1 MDKIIINIKS
11 IFPFK
16 SGAHGPR
23 RGKEMKELESIENGF
38 ISFNEGKISGIGL
51 MEEINLNGLAGTAEV
66 IDARGQFA
74 LPCFVDS
81 HTHVVFAE
89 PRHTEFVDRI
99 KGLTYEEIALRGGGI
114 LNSAKK
120 LQESSEE
127 KLYLDAMARLEELM
141 VLGTGSIEIKTS
153 SNEQSAIELDSN
165 SEDVLTRHLL
175 KLSEVEDQ
183 FRQLTNKFEE
193 INFKLDKLS
202 NRLSKIQ
209 ADNQIRFQDIETVMS
224 SGEVTTKLTSKPKV
238 ETNEVLPGSSQPQD
252 LGSISYKD
260 TETSET
266 SQKIESVDTT
276 ASVVTETFQA
286 EEKILPQDLTP
297 KKQYE
302 FATSF
307 LKVGDYS
314 TAERAFREF
323 VLSNSEH
330 ELAGSAQYWYAETFR
345 IRQLYTD
352 AASAYLEGYQ
362 KYPKGNKAP
371 INLLKLGVSM
381 VQIGEKDQGCKMI
394 NGVQLQYPKANQ
406 SVIQK
411 AKYES
416 KKFECIKEDS

>member
-1 MDKIIINIKS
+1 MIVLKLLFLLNLAVTSSSYADNHNIY
-11 IFPFK
+11 
-16 SGAHGPR
+16 
-23 RGKEMKELESIENGF
+23 ETLENIQNDL
-38 ISFNEGKISGIGL
+38 K
-51 MEEINLNGLAGTAEV
+51 T
-66 IDARGQFA
+66 
-74 LPCFVDS
+74 
-81 HTHVVFAE
+81 
-89 PRHTEFVDRI
+89 
-99 KGLTYEEIALRGGGI
+99 
-114 LNSAKK
+114 
-120 LQESSEE
+120 
-127 KLYLDAMARLEELM
+127 LERA
-141 VLGTGSIEIKTS
+141 VYSGSIEVNKS
-153 SNEQSAIELDSN
+153 VGENLDVKLDSN

-175 KLSEVEDQ
+175 KLSEVENQ
-183 FRQLTNKFEE
+183 FRELTNKFEE

-202 NRLSKIQ
+202 NRLSKVQ
-209 ADNQIRFQDIETVMS
+209 ADNQIRFQDIETVIS
-224 SGEVTTKLTSKPKV
+224 SGEITEKLSSKIKKNS
-238 ETNEVLPGSSQPQD
+238 NEVLPGSSQPQD

-266 SQKIESVDTT
+266 SQQIQSIDTT
-276 ASVVTETFQA
+276 GSVVTETFQA

-297 KKQYE
+297 KEQYE
-302 FATSF
+302 LATSF

-323 VLSNSEH
+323 VLSNGEH

-394 NGVQLQYPKANQ
+394 NGVEKQYPKANQ

>member
-1 MDKIIINIKS
+1 MKLFFKLLTIKLFFLLNLILINS
-11 IFPFK
+11 
-16 SGAHGPR
+16 S
-23 RGKEMKELESIENGF
+23 
-38 ISFNEGKISGIGL
+38 
-51 MEEINLNGLAGTAEV
+51 LA
-66 IDARGQFA
+66 
-74 LPCFVDS
+74 DS
-81 HTHVVFAE
+81 HNIYETLE
-89 PRHTEFVDRI
+89 II
-99 KGLTYEEIALRGGGI
+99 KNDLKT
-114 LNSAKK
+114 
-120 LQESSEE
+120 
-127 KLYLDAMARLEELM
+127 LERA
-141 VLGTGSIEIKTS
+141 VYSGSIEPKNS
-153 SNEQSAIELDSN
+153 SNNNSPSDLDQN

-193 INFKLDKLS
+193 MNFKLDKLS
-202 NRLSKIQ
+202 TRLSKIQ
-209 ADNQIRFQDIETVMS
+209 SDNQLRFQELENNIS
-224 SGEVTTKLTSKPKV
+224 SESAVTSENQLSSKPKI
-238 ETNEVLPGSSQPQD
+238 EENKILPGSSQPQD
-252 LGSISYKD
+252 LGTISYKD

-266 SQKIESVDTT
+266 SQKIQSIDTT
-276 ASVVTETFQA
+276 ATVVTETFQS
-286 EEKILPQDLTP
+286 EEKILPQDQSP
-297 KKQYE
+297 KEQYE

-323 VLSNSEH
+323 VLSNPED

-362 KYPKGNKAP
+362 KYPKGKKAP

-394 NGVQLQYPKANQ
+394 SGVEKQYPNANQ

-416 KKFECIKEDS
+416 QKFECKKKNS

>member
-1 MDKIIINIKS
+1 MKLILKLIVFKIIFIFNFVIVSNSFADNHNIY
-11 IFPFK
+11 
-16 SGAHGPR
+16 
-23 RGKEMKELESIENGF
+23 ETLEI
-38 ISFNEGKISGIGL
+38 
-51 MEEINLNGLAGTAEV
+51 
-66 IDARGQFA
+66 
-74 LPCFVDS
+74 
-81 HTHVVFAE
+81 
-89 PRHTEFVDRI
+89 I
-99 KGLTYEEIALRGGGI
+99 KNDLKT
-114 LNSAKK
+114 
-120 LQESSEE
+120 
-127 KLYLDAMARLEELM
+127 LERA
-141 VLGTGSIEIKTS
+141 VYSGSIEIENTPMS
-153 SNEQSAIELDSN
+153 SSDLEIDAN

-175 KLSEVEDQ
+175 KLSEIEGQ
-183 FRQLTNKFEE
+183 FRELTNSFEE

-209 ADNQIRFQDIETVMS
+209 ADNQVRFQDIETSLS
-224 SGEVTTKLTSKPKV
+224 SGILSDSSSKLSLKPKID
-238 ETNEVLPGSSQPQD
+238 ENKILPGSSQPQD

-260 TETSET
+260 TETSDT
-266 SQKIESVDTT
+266 SQQIQSVETT
-276 ASVVTETFQA
+276 ATIVTENFQS
-286 EEKILPQDLTP
+286 EDKILPQDVSP
-297 KKQYE
+297 EKQYE

-323 VLSNSEH
+323 VLSNTDH

-362 KYPKGNKAP
+362 KYPKGKKAP

-394 NGVQLQYPKANQ
+394 TGVELQYPNANQ

-416 KKFECIKEDS
+416 KKFECIKQDS